1 MAKSKTPKIKPL
13 KKLLFI
19 KCEVEEQRGSIV
31 LARMSKQMPDRGTV
45 IAISDRAEKELEI
58 VKVGT
63 RVLYDKHYQ
72 KYDEYENTSQV
83 NAEHVLAV
91 LT

>member
-1 MAKSKTPKIKPL
+1 MAKPKIKPL
-13 KKLLFI
+13 KNRLFI
-19 KCEVEEQRGSIV
+19 ACEVEEKRGSIV

-45 IAISDRAEKELEI
+45 IAISEKAEKTLEI

-63 RVLYDKHYQ
+63 RVLFDKHYQ

-83 NAEHVLAV
+83 EAEHILAV

>member
-1 MAKSKTPKIKPL
+1 MPKQKIRPL
-13 KKLLFI
+13 GKLLFI

-45 IAISDRAEKELEI
+45 IAISNQAEKELEI
-58 VKVGT
+58 VHVGT
-63 RVLYDKHYQ
+63 RVLFDRHYQ

-83 NAEHVLAV
+83 EAEHILAV
-91 LT
+91 PT